1 MKGWKAWFESPARV
15 STPEPSPDPPPPPD
29 PPAPTLEA
37 QIDQAPEAPAPPKPP
52 RRVRVR
58 DKRRPLTSAEAH
70 VALGMHVAGMKE
82 EKIAQALDAN
92 NPEEVHQALQ
102 RVPNVH
108 EQMAIYRENLKVKK
122 VSWIWD
128 TEELLWTRIKRE
140 LPSGEAKDIDALYRA
155 AGASEKIQSGL
166 AGEALQIDMT
176 APPQP
181 NVELKVLIQA
191 LGLDG
196 LKELG

>member
-1 MKGWKAWFESPARV
+1 V
-15 STPEPSPDPPPPPD
+15 SDPS
-29 PPAPTLEA
+29 
-37 QIDQAPEAPAPPKPP
+37 QP
-52 RRVRVR
+52 RQVRIR
-58 DKRRPLTSAEAH
+58 DKRKPLTSAEAH
-70 VALGMHVAGMKE
+70 VAFGMHVAGMKE
-82 EKIAQALDAN
+82 DKIAQALGVN

-140 LPSGEAKDIDALYRA
+140 LPQGEAKDIDALYRA
-155 AGASEKIQSGL
+155 AASSEKIQAGL
-166 AGEALQIDMT
+166 AGEGLQIEMK

-181 NVELKVLIQA
+181 NVDLKVLIQT
-191 LGLDG
+191 LGLEG
-196 LKELG
+196 LKELA